1 MHQTPSLMEVYMG
14 KSNMLFVLRD
24 GHLAEFWLRC
34 FGAVLERASLMA
46 TFGHKGQ
53 EASLR

>member
-1 MHQTPSLMEVYMG
+1 MG
-14 KSNMLFVLRD
+14 KSNMLSVLD

-46 TFGHKGQ
+46 AFGHKGQ
-53 EASLR
+53 EASLK